1 MTSTTLT
8 ATIATTSSSHPH
20 HKAASAP
27 AHSTVTVAAAAS
39 AANTALTTAAAVHRL
54 AQLYGSL
61 TPELLPQLAQCYAS
75 GARFKD
81 PFNDLQGTAAIVR
94 VFEHMFATMEQPRFI
109 VTQRIVQGDQAFL
122 VWEFYFRLRHKRAHD
137 EQFIRGAT
145 HLQFDA
151 QGLVSLHRDYWDAAE
166 ELYEKLP
173 IVGTLM
179 RWLRRK
185 ITAK

>member
-1 MTSTTLT
+1 MNSTTLT
-8 ATIATTSSSHPH
+8 ATMAISS
-20 HKAASAP
+20 
-27 AHSTVTVAAAAS
+27 VAG
-39 AANTALTTAAAVHRL
+39 AAAVASSASTALSTAASVNRL
-54 AQLYGSL
+54 AQLYESIS
-61 TPELLPQLAQCYAS
+61 PELLPQLAQCYAS

-81 PFNDLQGTAAIVR
+81 PFNDIQGSAAIVR
-94 VFEHMFATMEQPRFI
+94 VFEHMFASMEQPRFI

-122 VWEFYFRLRHKRAHD
+122 VWEFYFRLRHKRMAN

-145 HLQFDA
+145 HLQFDP

-173 IVGTLM
+173 IVSLLM

-185 ITAK
+185 ITTK